1 MVRFRAFDVEEEGP
15 AEECSPRTRKMS
27 LLVMGLMVLFGRV
40 RCRMSMMP
48 GEKCWIWRVEVV
60 EW

>member
-1 MVRFRAFDVEEEGP
+1 MEEEGP